1 MTPEGK
7 EDKMVGESDNVV
19 TSIHQQVEDIS
30 PMKKR
35 KKKRK
40 LKTNANEGETQDNAI
55 KLIKSGMKITDMAQ
69 EESQQYTDLSAASK
83 LNETM
88 ETSGLSMEGNQIV
101 TNKKSKHSGK
111 KKRQRQRQK
120 QMNTSRGATITDLSI
135 ERLRSYGVSVKKLKR
150 LQYNKRGDER
160 FEGT

>member
-1 MTPEGK
+1 
-7 EDKMVGESDNVV
+7 
-19 TSIHQQVEDIS
+19 
-30 PMKKR
+30 
-35 KKKRK
+35 
-40 LKTNANEGETQDNAI
+40 
-55 KLIKSGMKITDMAQ
+55 
-69 EESQQYTDLSAASK
+69 
-83 LNETM
+83 M

-111 KKRQRQRQK
+111 KKRQRQK